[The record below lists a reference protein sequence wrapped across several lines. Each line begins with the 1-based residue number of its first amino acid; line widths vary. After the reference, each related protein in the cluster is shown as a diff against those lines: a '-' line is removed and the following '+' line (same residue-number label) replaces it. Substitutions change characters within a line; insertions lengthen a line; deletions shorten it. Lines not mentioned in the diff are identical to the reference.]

1 MAYPRWSSILPVAL
15 LFIIGLGGCN
25 TAKEPGG
32 ATPADVMSRSTAA
45 IRAGNI
51 DEIAKCQSVYM
62 EKPEMARALAD
73 MHKLNPISRQL
84 VIDGVKKFG
93 ATDFVI
99 ALGSYGLMC
108 ISQGAADPAVVN
120 NLFLTKGK
128 LDITGNKAV
137 YTYKV
142 SAKGDEI
149 LPKEPELAEFQK
161 AMWGAASTTEL
172 TAELVQL
179 DGRWFVK
186 SPDSKTIAV
195 YSKLYQPF
203 SDYLQQVRRCL
214 DASKDNTAF
223 STALEKPAAALNQAL
238 SAAMKAE

>member
-1 MAYPRWSSILPVAL
+1 MASLRWFSLLPITSLFL
-15 LFIIGLGGCN
+15 LAVVGCN
-25 TAKEPGG
+25 TTKEPGG

-45 IRAGNI
+45 MRTENV
-51 DEIAKCQSVYM
+51 DEIAKCQSVYVDN
-62 EKPEMARALAD
+62 PEMAKALAK

-93 ATDFVI
+93 ATDFVK
-99 ALGSYGLMC
+99 ALGPGLMF
-108 ISQGAADPAVVN
+108 IIQGAADPEVVN

-128 LDITGNKAV
+128 LVITGDKAV

-142 SAKGDEI
+142 SEKGDEI
-149 LPKEPELAEFQK
+149 LSRQPELAEFQK

-172 TAELVQL
+172 TAELVKL

-186 SPDSKTIAV
+186 SPDSKALAAF
-195 YSKLYQPF
+195 SKFYQPF
-203 SDYLQQVRRCL
+203 SDYLQQVRQCL
-214 DASKDNTAF
+214 DASKDVAAF
-223 STALEKPAAALNQAL
+223 TTALEKPSAALNQAI